1 MSAQKKIPEL
11 YDAEDIRREACELE
25 RMAQLRGSVKK
36 LRKLTM
42 LPFVWAML
50 ISVVIIGAAHGLLVV
65 FYQLPSALVPQL
77 VVFSLTFVYTCVVLS
92 LQKFCFEEPYYDEV
106 ERLRRLFLKDHGYW
120 DALNRMDKEYPAVAK
135 KIRRM
140 KYVTGE
146 VAD

>member
-1 MSAQKKIPEL
+1 
-11 YDAEDIRREACELE
+11 
-25 RMAQLRGSVKK
+25 
-36 LRKLTM
+36 KLTM

-50 ISVVIIGAAHGLLVV
+50 ISVAIIGTVYGLLVV
-65 FYQLPSALVPQL
+65 FYQLPSAFVPQL

-92 LQKFCFEEPYYDEV
+92 LQKFYFEELYCNEV

-146 VAD
+146 PAD